1 MSTSESYILNRVQNP
16 ELLEIAYRA
25 INSGNQSKEELE
37 KETGMETEN
46 DGSGTLD
53 LALEGLLL
61 FGLIQRSDYEYETE
75 SFEFDTGNWKLDF
88 QMTMLNNV
96 AREAEPEDWGK
107 QSALVLTYEYLLSR
121 TQFFPGTSRELI
133 NQIDR
138 WHQERGYEPRNNRGE
153 RQKLNPEKFNHWRNQ
168 ADYLGLI
175 HPTKGR
181 SSTYTVAPDPNLI
194 AASVEVAC
202 EREGDG
208 DGIETGAYIKWLEE
222 NLLRVPLTT
231 EREFTKPMART
242 LYHLA
247 KSDRL
252 AFVKHG
258 DQERI
263 GLRGVP
269 VSKNDQ
275 IAKDANYLR
284 VKS

>member
-16 ELLEIAYRA
+16 ELLEIAYRS
-25 INSGNQSKEELE
+25 IKNGNRSKDGLE
-37 KETGMETEN
+37 NDTGMTTEN
-46 DGSGTLD
+46 DRSGTLD

-61 FGLIQRSDYEYETE
+61 LGFIQRSDYEYITE
-75 SFEFDTGNWKLDF
+75 PFAFNTGIWKLDF
-88 QMTMLNNV
+88 QMTMLHNV
-96 AREAEPEDWGK
+96 AREADPDDWGK

-121 TQFFPGTSRELI
+121 TQFFPGTSQELI

-138 WHQERGYEPRNNRGE
+138 WHQKQGYEPRNKRGE
-153 RQKLNPEKFNHWRNQ
+153 RQKLNPEKFSHWRNQ
-168 ADYLGLI
+168 AEYLGLI

-181 SSTYTVAPDPNLI
+181 SSSYTVAPNPDLI
-194 AASVEVAC
+194 AASVEAAC
-202 EREGDG
+202 QREGDG
-208 DGIETGAYIKWLEE
+208 DGIETRSYVEWLGE

-231 EREFTKPMART
+231 EREFTKPISRT
-242 LYHLA
+242 FYQLA

-263 GLRGVP
+263 GLQGVP